1 MYFDSDEELTPKE
14 VDPQDVGRAAAY
26 SLWLNA
32 PNPTMTFFKTLD
44 VTNLTRI
51 CKKRRLKFNMLIVYC
66 IGKAASSIR
75 EFYTLPVGDKLIQY
89 DSIAVSVVVKN
100 RKGEINSCDIRFSEN
115 LDDFNRDYLSSVAHV
130 AESCADRDL
139 SAERMVVGSSA
150 VLETDLD
157 GVIGMYSGVFNNP
170 FLFWGAYKKKL
181 FRFYLPVSFQFH
193 HVQMDGAHA
202 GRFLANLQDE
212 IRRLK

>member
-1 MYFDSDEELTPKE
+1 
-14 VDPQDVGRAAAY
+14 
-26 SLWLNA
+26 
-32 PNPTMTFFKTLD
+32 
-44 VTNLTRI
+44 
-51 CKKRRLKFNMLIVYC
+51 MLIVYC

-100 RKGEINSCDIRFSEN
+100 RKGEINSCDVLFSEN
-115 LDDFNRDYLSSVAHV
+115 LDDFNRDYLSSVAQV

-139 SAERMVVGSSA
+139 SAERMVVGSSV
-150 VLETDLD
+150 VLETELD